1 MINIL
6 QVILILAVFLPTKYL
21 VYKWT
26 NQENY
31 PTWLDYKPFNCELCC
46 TFWTLLSLYLA
57 IGFLFSLY
65 ITLIGGIVL
74 TILNAIA
81 MYINQKQKTIKI

>member
-6 QVILILAVFLPTKYL
+6 QIILIIAVFIPVRYL
-21 VYKWT
+21 VYRWT

-31 PTWLDYKPFNCELCC
+31 PQWLDYKPFNCELCC
-46 TFWTLLSLYLA
+46 TFWTLLTIYLA
-57 IGFLFSLY
+57 IGLTFGIN
-65 ITLIGGIVL
+65 ITLIGGITL

-81 MYINQKQKTIKI
+81 MYINQRRKTIKI

>member
-31 PTWLDYKPFNCELCC
+31 PSWLDYKPFNCELCC

-81 MYINQKQKTIKI
+81 MYINQRQKTIKI